1 MPSRMA
7 VIFAGVMMVFG
18 ITNLKQGI
26 RARKTSDIALGTLFI
41 LGGGALAAVMV
52 MRIGS

>member
-1 MPSRMA
+1 MGSRMA

-26 RARKTSDIALGTLFI
+26 RARKPSDIALGIVLI
-41 LGGGALAAVMV
+41 LGGGALLAVMV
-52 MRIGS
+52 LRIGS